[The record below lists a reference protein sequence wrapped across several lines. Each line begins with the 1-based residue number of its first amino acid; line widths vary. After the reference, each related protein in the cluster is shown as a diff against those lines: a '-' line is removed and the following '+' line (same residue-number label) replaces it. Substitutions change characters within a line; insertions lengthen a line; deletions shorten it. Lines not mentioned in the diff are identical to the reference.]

1 MKKCGHASF
10 DDFQEYQDGAVDEL
24 AKDMERHAGVK
35 AAIISRNQVPH
46 PNQPRFRLSDWLHS
60 ATRSISFALKEAHRP
75 EILLPHHVDSRITT
89 GGATEPVDPPAQ
101 LPARHLMMNIHRAKY
116 HVELFQEQIQNIAS
130 DRDLFRFLKERFKTH
145 RGRYLGVIPK
155 RRVRLIHF
163 VKVSK

>member
-1 MKKCGHASF
+1 MVLLTSLPKT
-10 DDFQEYQDGAVDEL
+10 
-24 AKDMERHAGVK
+24 
-35 AAIISRNQVPH
+35 
-46 PNQPRFRLSDWLHS
+46 WS
-60 ATRSISFALKEAHRP
+60 ATLGLKLPSYHATKSHIQINPDSGCPIGFIPLLGVSRLKEAHRP